1 MLALFP
7 LNVCPPSPSII
18 TLTLKGSSAGV
29 KGSDTGTWHGL
40 SMGCSGPGTRYPV
53 YSQNKHQK
61 LLVPPALF
69 RWLSESEPLVS
80 SQLYTPLSHYIPSP
94 WSRRRQSWHVAQAG
108 AHTRAV
114 GKSQPWSWAVSI
126 FLLLL
131 ILGLY
136 KCVYTLYKWCLGF
149 LQSCSQSHLFSN

>member
-1 MLALFP
+1 MLVLFP

-108 AHTRAV
+108 HIPGQWGR
-114 GKSQPWSWAVSI
+114 VSHDPGQ
-126 FLLLL
+126 FQSSYSSLFWD
-131 ILGLY
+131 Y
-136 KCVYTLYKWCLGF
+136 TNVYIPF
-149 LQSCSQSHLFSN
+149 ISDV